1 MLNFEKGKKYSF
13 ITVNDAVL
21 NQTYKEVLV
30 LGVIDF
36 KIASKETNVVTRH
49 AMLWPY
55 LNEQQKNR
63 YSKDASKLNYFIFE
77 FPGGQTTVLSDAWI
91 NPDSVQEVT
100 GLAIDLT
107 VHLNDNAARLELLNL
122 LEKNGYRYHINE

>member
-21 NQTYKEVLV
+21 NQSYKEVLV
-30 LGVIDF
+30 LGVVDF
-36 KIASKETNVVTRH
+36 KVAAKDTNVVTRH

-55 LNEQQKNR
+55 LSEQQKNR

-77 FPGGQTTVLSDAWI
+77 FPGGQTTILSDAWI
-91 NPDSVQEVT
+91 NPDSVQEVSSLT
-100 GLAIDLT
+100 VDLT
-107 VHLNDNAARLELLNL
+107 IQLNDNAAKLALFDL
-122 LEKNGYRYHINE
+122 LEKNGYRYRINE